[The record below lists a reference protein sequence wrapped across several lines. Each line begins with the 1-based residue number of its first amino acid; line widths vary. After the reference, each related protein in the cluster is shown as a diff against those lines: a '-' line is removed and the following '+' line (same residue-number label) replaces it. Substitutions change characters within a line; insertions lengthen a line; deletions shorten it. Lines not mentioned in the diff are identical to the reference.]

1 MVRRFG
7 ESGMGVAESLGGEAV
22 RLSVVMPTYNRSEL
36 VGRALRGLLEQTV
49 ASAEYEIVVVDDGST
64 DETPEAVKAVA
75 APDERLRYYRQE
87 NRGPAAARNRGVL
100 EARGEIVLFTGD
112 DCLPDGRLLEEH
124 LKAHEQADVGVIGRV
139 TWHPE
144 IEITPFMAFLET
156 GPQFGF
162 GQIQHPEDVPIWYFY
177 TANCSA
183 QRRWVERV
191 GGFDED
197 FRYAAFEDMELA
209 YRMKKE
215 GLRLV
220 YRSGA
225 KTYHHHPTTFEQH
238 LNRQRVTGKS
248 AALLYQK
255 HPELKVELGIAHS
268 ARMTT
273 ALKFWEAAT
282 EHAFAL
288 GVREG
293 LTGEELEEEW
303 SELGAV
309 SNDPQRLAAGRA
321 WVREVFGTM
330 DPDKEELVKLR
341 AELSRLKAEFER
353 VTSRRLYR
361 WCEGVAKAGW
371 GALRRLGAGA
381 RDS

>member
-1 MVRRFG
+1 
-7 ESGMGVAESLGGEAV
+7 MGIAADVGSKAV
-22 RLSVVMPTYNRSEL
+22 RLTVVMPTYNRSEL
-36 VGRALRGLLEQTV
+36 VGRALRGLLEQSV
-49 ASAEYEIVVVDDGST
+49 SPSDYEIIVVDDGST
-64 DETPEAVKAVA
+64 DETSEVVGAVGAPE
-75 APDERLRYYRQE
+75 ERLRYFRQE
-87 NRGPAAARNRGVL
+87 NKGPAAARNRGVL

-124 LKAHEQADVGVIGRV
+124 LRAHEEADVGVIGLV

-144 IEITPFMAFLET
+144 VEITPFMAFLET

-162 GQIQHPEDVPIWYFY
+162 GQIQDPEDVPIWYFY
-177 TANCSA
+177 TANCSVR
-183 QRRWVERV
+183 RRWIERV

-197 FRYAAFEDMELA
+197 FPYAAFEDMELA

-220 YRSGA
+220 YRPEA
-225 KTYHHHPTTFEQH
+225 KTYHHHPTTFQQH
-238 LNRQRVTGKS
+238 LARQRVTGKS

-255 HPELKVELGIAHS
+255 HPELKVQLGIAHS

-282 EHAFAL
+282 EYAFAL

-293 LTGEELEEEW
+293 LTGQQLEEEW
-303 SELGAV
+303 SQLEAL
-309 SNDPQRLAAGRA
+309 SDDPQRLAAGNT

-341 AELSRLKAEFER
+341 AELTRVKAEFER

-361 WCEGVAKAGW
+361 WCEGLARSGW
-371 GALRRLGAGA
+371 GVLRRLGLGGGPKE
-381 RDS
+381 S